1 MFNVFEIIATLIIIA
16 LAVFIIIKS
25 LFNSKDGKCN
35 CGCDKCNS
43 RKKCVKKDN
52 D

>member
-1 MFNVFEIIATLIIIA
+1 MFEIIVTFIIIA

-35 CGCDKCNS
+35 CGCDKCNM
-43 RKKCVKKDN
+43 KNKCVKKD
-52 D
+52 DD